1 MRVLVLHG
9 PNLNMLGTREPEIY
23 GSVTLAEIDACL
35 GAVAAELGWE
45 FSSAQYNSE
54 GQIIDAL
61 QTARGSADALIINP
75 GAFGHYAYAVRDA
88 IAAAGIPAIEVHLSN
103 VYAREAFRSH
113 SVIAAV
119 CRGTIAGF
127 GADSYLLALRAL
139 ATLQE
144 S

>member
-1 MRVLVLHG
+1 
-9 PNLNMLGTREPEIY
+9 MLGTREPEIY

>member
-1 MRVLVLHG
+1 VRVLVLHG